1 MKSLLPFAHA
11 IDKLNNFLG
20 KLAVW
25 AVFVSCMVSAGNATI
40 RYLFDSSSNAWLE
53 LQWYLFA
60 VTVMLGTSMVL
71 RVNEHVRVDVL
82 YGRAT
87 GTRKAKIDLF
97 GMIVFLLPATLLM
110 VWMSWPWALDS
121 YVHQEMSSNAGGLI
135 RWPVWLALPLG
146 FVLLML
152 QGWSELI
159 KRIAYLAGQGP
170 DPMGRLTDKTA
181 EEELAEA
188 LRREAAS
195 TPAPQAR

>member
-135 RWPVWLALPLG
+135 RWPIKILVPMGFALLS
-146 FVLLML
+146 L
-152 QGWSELI
+152 QGISEII
-159 KRIAYLAGQGP
+159 KRICFLQGSYQMDLQYERP
-170 DPMGRLTDKTA
+170 L
-181 EEELAEA
+181 
-188 LRREAAS
+188 
-195 TPAPQAR
+195 Q

>member
-25 AVFVSCMVSAGNATI
+25 AVFVSCMVSAGNAMI

-97 GMIVFLLPATLLM
+97 GMIVFLMPATLLM

-135 RWPVWLALPLG
+135 RWPIKILVPLG
-146 FVLLML
+146 FALLSL
-152 QGWSELI
+152 QGISEII
-159 KRIAYLAGQGP
+159 KRICFLLGSYQMDLQYERP
-170 DPMGRLTDKTA
+170 L
-181 EEELAEA
+181 
-188 LRREAAS
+188 
-195 TPAPQAR
+195 Q

>member
-1 MKSLLPFAHA
+1 MKRLLPFAHA

-20 KLAVW
+20 ELAVW

-87 GTRKAKIDLF
+87 GMRKAKIDLF

-135 RWPVWLALPLG
+135 RWPIKILVPMGFALLS
-146 FVLLML
+146 L
-152 QGWSELI
+152 QGISEII
-159 KRIAYLAGQGP
+159 KRICFLQGSYQMDLQYERP
-170 DPMGRLTDKTA
+170 L
-181 EEELAEA
+181 
-188 LRREAAS
+188 
-195 TPAPQAR
+195 Q